1 MSNPVKNIGKI
12 VSNLFPRINQKHFIE
27 SSIEHTYT
35 DIYTPIN
42 NYETDHFFEFRLPK
56 IQGIFTDMSSLYLKF
71 DFQVKK
77 RIKDG
82 NIWSSPTATTTGDH
96 YDVAN
101 ALAYSLF
108 NQLTIQLN
116 GIQVCNETNY
126 GLLSYI
132 RLITQFPKDEIEK
145 LGRLL
150 HLEFYENI
158 QSTFSDDTYFT
169 DLDASNPISIRLK
182 NVRDYGVQIYAPLIT
197 DICQLNMYML
207 DQVETIINLKMND
220 VGTILNTSQQQPNI
234 SNSNAK
240 KYICNVSNV
249 SLHVKKIK
257 PSENSYNAFLKTLTP
272 TNNVTPFLNY
282 IFTSKLTRQFHLPN
296 GQNGK
301 YITEINLY
309 FHYFLNI
316 IIFKCNNRH
325 ILICFINLYLNPSKY
340 RT

>member
-27 SSIEHTYT
+27 SSIENTYT

-42 NYETDHFFEFRLPK
+42 NYETDNFFEFRLPK

-71 DFQVKK
+71 DFQIKK
-77 RIKDG
+77 RIKEG

-132 RLITQFPKDEIEK
+132 RLITQFPKDETEK

-207 DQVETIINLKMND
+207 DQLETIINLKMND

-257 PSENSYNAFLKTLTP
+257 PSENSYNAF
-272 TNNVTPFLNY
+272 
-282 IFTSKLTRQFHLPN
+282 
-296 GQNGK
+296 
-301 YITEINLY
+301 
-309 FHYFLNI
+309 
-316 IIFKCNNRH
+316 
-325 ILICFINLYLNPSKY
+325 
-340 RT
+340 